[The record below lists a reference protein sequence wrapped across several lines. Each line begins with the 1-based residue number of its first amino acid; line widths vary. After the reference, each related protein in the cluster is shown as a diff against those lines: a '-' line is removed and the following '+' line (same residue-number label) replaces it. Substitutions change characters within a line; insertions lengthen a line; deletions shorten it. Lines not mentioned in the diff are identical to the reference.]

1 MDNNQKGERFDWKI
15 SDFAFVTLETVFLFS
30 ILKNRKHNVLK
41 EQLLIIFTY
50 FLNSILKII
59 IQTCKMIKNKI
70 LDIKII
76 SNLYLKILKTY

>member
-41 EQLLIIFTY
+41 EQLLIVFTY

-59 IQTCKMIKNKI
+59 IQTCKIIKNKT

>member
-41 EQLLIIFTY
+41 EQLLIVFTY

-59 IQTCKMIKNKI
+59 IQTCKIIKNKT

-76 SNLYLKILKTY
+76 SNLYLKILETC

>member
-59 IQTCKMIKNKI
+59 IQTCKIIKNKT

-76 SNLYLKILKTY
+76 SNLYLKILETC